1 MSTPPSDWEVVIG
14 LEVHV
19 QLHTRAKVFASSP
32 WGFGKEPNEQVDPV
46 VLGLPGT
53 LPVVN
58 REAVEKSILFGL
70 VVGASVPE
78 HCSWDRKNYFYPD
91 NPKNYQLTQ
100 KDFPV
105 VVGGQVEIEL
115 PGASRNVMG
124 EHKFIRIHHAH
135 LEEDV
140 GKLSHAGSGSLVDYN
155 RAGVPLLEIVT
166 EPDLRSSAEAEAF
179 LRSLVAMLTQAGV
192 ADCDM
197 EKGQLRCDCNV
208 SIRRRGAEKLGT
220 RTETKNLNSISSVRD
235 TVIYETAR
243 QIRELEAG
251 RSITQETR
259 GWNAELARGY
269 VLRDKEDAHDYRYF
283 PDPDLLPVVIEESF
297 LGEVRATL
305 PELPPQK
312 RERFQSQFGLSAYDA
327 NVLATSREQAYYFE
341 NVAAIGGDA
350 KLAANWV
357 MVELGSLLNKQ
368 GLDIDESPVSAELL
382 GGMLQRIKDNTIS
395 GKIAKV
401 VFEAM
406 ANGEGSAD
414 EIIEKRGLKQVTDTG
429 AISAVLDEM
438 LAVGAEVLAHGG
450 HRDRVAAQQ
459 LEVVGDVAGAAAEF
473 AAHARHQEGHV
484 QDVDL
489 VRQDVVLE
497 LVLEHHDGVVGQGAA
512 DQGGCHRWGPLGAG
526 AGRPPAK
533 SHMLA
538 RRPLQGTG

>member
-1 MSTPPSDWEVVIG
+1 MSTSPSDWEVVIG

-166 EPDLRSSAEAEAF
+166 EPDLRSSSEAEAF

-208 SIRRRGAEKLGT
+208 SVRRRGVEKLGT

-283 PDPDLLPVVIEESF
+283 PDPDIP
-297 LGEVRATL
+297 TL
-305 PELPPQK
+305 K
-312 RERFQSQFGLSAYDA
+312 I
-327 NVLATSREQAYYFE
+327 SRETVSRLAKLVPESLYDRQRRYIDKLGLPYTAASVLVNDRALAEWFE
-341 NVAAIGGDA
+341 AAVAAHPTNPSGIANLVANDLLRDLAASAGAIDDSGVTPVSLASCPIKPAQLAGLVKLTDEGVISKQQAKEVFAEMFKSGQDAAAIVDA
-350 KLAANWV
+350 K
-357 MVELGSLLNKQ
+357 
-368 GLDIDESPVSAELL
+368 GLRQNS
-382 GGMLQRIKDNTIS
+382 
-395 GKIAKV
+395 
-401 VFEAM
+401 
-406 ANGEGSAD
+406 
-414 EIIEKRGLKQVTDTG
+414 DTG
-429 AISAVLDEM
+429 ELEKIVQEVIADPAV
-438 LAVGAEVLAHGG
+438 
-450 HRDRVAAQQ
+450 
-459 LEVVGDVAGAAAEF
+459 
-473 AAHARHQEGHV
+473 
-484 QDVDL
+484 
-489 VRQDVVLE
+489 
-497 LVLEHHDGVVGQGAA
+497 
-512 DQGGCHRWGPLGAG
+512 
-526 AGRPPAK
+526 AK
-533 SHMLA
+533 SIAEYRAGNEKAINALKGPIMKRTQGKANPVLIDQLLRKFLA
-538 RRPLQGTG
+538 

>member
-1 MSTPPSDWEVVIG
+1 
-14 LEVHV
+14 
-19 QLHTRAKVFASSP
+19 
-32 WGFGKEPNEQVDPV
+32 VDPV

-179 LRSLVAMLTQAGV
+179 LRSLVAMITQAGV

-208 SIRRRGAEKLGT
+208 SIRRRGTEKLGT

-259 GWNAELARGY
+259 GWNAELVRGY

-283 PDPDLLPVVIEESF
+283 PDPDIPTLKISRETVTRLSALVPENLYDRQRRYIANLGLPYTAASVLVNDRALAEWFELAVAAHPANPSGIANLVANDLLRDLAASATAPVSLESCLIKPAQLAGLVKLTDEGVISKQQAKEVFTEMFTSGRDAAAIVDAKGLRQNSDTGELEKIVQEVIADPAVAKSIAEYRAGNEKAINALKGPIMKRTQGKANPVLIDQLLRKF
-297 LGEVRATL
+297 LG
-305 PELPPQK
+305 
-312 RERFQSQFGLSAYDA
+312 
-327 NVLATSREQAYYFE
+327 
-341 NVAAIGGDA
+341 
-350 KLAANWV
+350 
-357 MVELGSLLNKQ
+357 
-368 GLDIDESPVSAELL
+368 
-382 GGMLQRIKDNTIS
+382 
-395 GKIAKV
+395 
-401 VFEAM
+401 
-406 ANGEGSAD
+406 
-414 EIIEKRGLKQVTDTG
+414 
-429 AISAVLDEM
+429 
-438 LAVGAEVLAHGG
+438 
-450 HRDRVAAQQ
+450 
-459 LEVVGDVAGAAAEF
+459 
-473 AAHARHQEGHV
+473 
-484 QDVDL
+484 
-489 VRQDVVLE
+489 
-497 LVLEHHDGVVGQGAA
+497 
-512 DQGGCHRWGPLGAG
+512 
-526 AGRPPAK
+526 
-533 SHMLA
+533 
-538 RRPLQGTG
+538 

>member
-1 MSTPPSDWEVVIG
+1 MSTVPSDWEVVIG

-70 VVGASVPE
+70 VVGAEVPE
-78 HCSWDRKNYFYPD
+78 RCAWDRKNYFYPD

-208 SIRRRGAEKLGT
+208 SVRRRGAEKLGT

-283 PDPDLLPVVIEESF
+283 PDPDIP
-297 LGEVRATL
+297 TL
-305 PELPPQK
+305 K
-312 RERFQSQFGLSAYDA
+312 I
-327 NVLATSREQAYYFE
+327 SRETVTRLAQLVPENLYDRQRRYVEKLGLPYTAASVLVNDRALAEWFE
-341 NVAAIGGDA
+341 AAVAAHPANPSGIANLVANDLLRD
-350 KLAANWV
+350 LAA
-357 MVELGSLLNKQ
+357 S
-368 GLDIDESPVSAELL
+368 
-382 GGMLQRIKDNTIS
+382 
-395 GKIAKV
+395 
-401 VFEAM
+401 
-406 ANGEGSAD
+406 
-414 EIIEKRGLKQVTDTG
+414 
-429 AISAVLDEM
+429 
-438 LAVGAEVLAHGG
+438 
-450 HRDRVAAQQ
+450 
-459 LEVVGDVAGAAAEF
+459 AGAAGAFDE
-473 AAHARHQEGHV
+473 ADPAPVSLASCPIKPAQLAG
-484 QDVDL
+484 L
-489 VRQDVVLE
+489 VKLTD
-497 LVLEHHDGVVGQGAA
+497 DGVISKQQAKEVFTEMFKTGQDAA
-512 DQGGCHRWGPLGAG
+512 VIVDAKGLRQNSDSGELEKIVQEVIADPAV
-526 AGRPPAK
+526 AK
-533 SHMLA
+533 SIAEYRAGNEKAINALKGPIMKRTQGKANPVLIDQLLRKFLA
-538 RRPLQGTG
+538 

>member
-283 PDPDLLPVVIEESF
+283 PDPDIPTLKISRETVARLAKLVPENLYDRQRRYVEKFGLPYTAASVLVNDRALAEWFEAAVAAHPTNPSGIANLIANDLLRDLAASAVAAAAPVSLSSCPIKPAQLAGLVKLTDDGVISKQQAKEVFTEMFKSGQDAAAIVDAKGLRQNSDTGELEKIVQEVIADPAVAKSIAEYRAGNEKAINALKGPIMKRTQGKANPVLIDQLLRKF
-297 LGEVRATL
+297 LG
-305 PELPPQK
+305 
-312 RERFQSQFGLSAYDA
+312 
-327 NVLATSREQAYYFE
+327 
-341 NVAAIGGDA
+341 
-350 KLAANWV
+350 
-357 MVELGSLLNKQ
+357 
-368 GLDIDESPVSAELL
+368 
-382 GGMLQRIKDNTIS
+382 
-395 GKIAKV
+395 
-401 VFEAM
+401 
-406 ANGEGSAD
+406 
-414 EIIEKRGLKQVTDTG
+414 
-429 AISAVLDEM
+429 
-438 LAVGAEVLAHGG
+438 
-450 HRDRVAAQQ
+450 
-459 LEVVGDVAGAAAEF
+459 
-473 AAHARHQEGHV
+473 
-484 QDVDL
+484 
-489 VRQDVVLE
+489 
-497 LVLEHHDGVVGQGAA
+497 
-512 DQGGCHRWGPLGAG
+512 
-526 AGRPPAK
+526 
-533 SHMLA
+533 
-538 RRPLQGTG
+538 

>member
-32 WGFGKEPNEQVDPV
+32 WGFGQEPNEQVDPV

-179 LRSLVAMLTQAGV
+179 LRSLIAMLTQAGV

-283 PDPDLLPVVIEESF
+283 PDPDIP
-297 LGEVRATL
+297 TL
-305 PELPPQK
+305 K
-312 RERFQSQFGLSAYDA
+312 I
-327 NVLATSREQAYYFE
+327 SRETVTRLSTLVPENLYDRQRRYIEKLGLPYTAASVLVNDRALAEWFE
-341 NVAAIGGDA
+341 LAVAAHPANPSGIANLVANDLLRDLAASATAPVSLESCLIKPAHLAGLVKLTDDGVISKQQAKEVFTEMFKSGQDAATIVDA
-350 KLAANWV
+350 K
-357 MVELGSLLNKQ
+357 
-368 GLDIDESPVSAELL
+368 GLRQNS
-382 GGMLQRIKDNTIS
+382 
-395 GKIAKV
+395 
-401 VFEAM
+401 
-406 ANGEGSAD
+406 
-414 EIIEKRGLKQVTDTG
+414 DTG
-429 AISAVLDEM
+429 ELEKIVQEVIADPAV
-438 LAVGAEVLAHGG
+438 
-450 HRDRVAAQQ
+450 
-459 LEVVGDVAGAAAEF
+459 
-473 AAHARHQEGHV
+473 
-484 QDVDL
+484 
-489 VRQDVVLE
+489 
-497 LVLEHHDGVVGQGAA
+497 
-512 DQGGCHRWGPLGAG
+512 
-526 AGRPPAK
+526 AK
-533 SHMLA
+533 SIAEYRAGNEKAINALKGPIMKRTQGKANPVLIDQLLRKFLA
-538 RRPLQGTG
+538 

>member
-1 MSTPPSDWEVVIG
+1 
-14 LEVHV
+14 
-19 QLHTRAKVFASSP
+19 
-32 WGFGKEPNEQVDPV
+32 
-46 VLGLPGT
+46 
-53 LPVVN
+53 VVN

-208 SIRRRGAEKLGT
+208 SIRRRGVEKLGT

-283 PDPDLLPVVIEESF
+283 PDPDIP
-297 LGEVRATL
+297 TL
-305 PELPPQK
+305 K
-312 RERFQSQFGLSAYDA
+312 I
-327 NVLATSREQAYYFE
+327 SRETVTRLSTLVPENLYDRQRRYIEKLGLPYTAASVLVNDRALAEWFE
-341 NVAAIGGDA
+341 LAVAAHPANPSGIANLVVNDLLRDLAASATAPVSLSSCLIKPAQLAGLVKLTDDGVISKQQAKEVFTEMFKSGQDAATIVDA
-350 KLAANWV
+350 K
-357 MVELGSLLNKQ
+357 
-368 GLDIDESPVSAELL
+368 GLRQNS
-382 GGMLQRIKDNTIS
+382 
-395 GKIAKV
+395 
-401 VFEAM
+401 
-406 ANGEGSAD
+406 
-414 EIIEKRGLKQVTDTG
+414 DTG
-429 AISAVLDEM
+429 ELEKIVQEVIADPAV
-438 LAVGAEVLAHGG
+438 
-450 HRDRVAAQQ
+450 
-459 LEVVGDVAGAAAEF
+459 
-473 AAHARHQEGHV
+473 
-484 QDVDL
+484 
-489 VRQDVVLE
+489 
-497 LVLEHHDGVVGQGAA
+497 
-512 DQGGCHRWGPLGAG
+512 
-526 AGRPPAK
+526 AK
-533 SHMLA
+533 SIAEYRAGNEKAINALKGPIMKRTQGKANPVLIDQLLRKFLA
-538 RRPLQGTG
+538 

>member
-1 MSTPPSDWEVVIG
+1 MSNVPSDWEVVIG

-32 WGFGKEPNEQVDPV
+32 WGFGQEPNEQVDPV

-70 VVGASVPE
+70 VVGAEIPE

-124 EHKFIRIHHAH
+124 EHKIIRIHHAH

-208 SIRRRGAEKLGT
+208 SVRRRGVEKLGT

-283 PDPDLLPVVIEESF
+283 PDPDIPTLKISRETVARLAKLVPENLYDRQRRYVEKFGLPYTAASVLVNDRALAEWFEAAVAAHPTNPSGIANLIANDLLRDLAASAVAAAAPVSLSSCPIKPAQLAGLVKLTDDGVISKQQAKEVFTEMFKSGQDAAAIVDAKGLRQNSDTGELEKIVQEVIADPAVAKSIAEYRAGNEKAINALKGPIMKRTQGKANPVLIDQLLRKF
-297 LGEVRATL
+297 LG
-305 PELPPQK
+305 
-312 RERFQSQFGLSAYDA
+312 
-327 NVLATSREQAYYFE
+327 
-341 NVAAIGGDA
+341 
-350 KLAANWV
+350 
-357 MVELGSLLNKQ
+357 
-368 GLDIDESPVSAELL
+368 
-382 GGMLQRIKDNTIS
+382 
-395 GKIAKV
+395 
-401 VFEAM
+401 
-406 ANGEGSAD
+406 
-414 EIIEKRGLKQVTDTG
+414 
-429 AISAVLDEM
+429 
-438 LAVGAEVLAHGG
+438 
-450 HRDRVAAQQ
+450 
-459 LEVVGDVAGAAAEF
+459 
-473 AAHARHQEGHV
+473 
-484 QDVDL
+484 
-489 VRQDVVLE
+489 
-497 LVLEHHDGVVGQGAA
+497 
-512 DQGGCHRWGPLGAG
+512 
-526 AGRPPAK
+526 
-533 SHMLA
+533 
-538 RRPLQGTG
+538 

>member
-1 MSTPPSDWEVVIG
+1 MSNVPSDWEVVIG

-91 NPKNYQLTQ
+91 HPKNYQLTQ

-124 EHKFIRIHHAH
+124 EHKIIRIHHAH

-208 SIRRRGAEKLGT
+208 SVRRRGVEKLGT

-283 PDPDLLPVVIEESF
+283 PDPDIP
-297 LGEVRATL
+297 TL
-305 PELPPQK
+305 KISRETVARLAKLVPENLYDRQRRYVEK
-312 RERFQSQFGLSAYDA
+312 FGLPYTAAS
-327 NVLATSREQAYYFE
+327 VLVNDRALAEWFE
-341 NVAAIGGDA
+341 AAVAAHPTNPSGIANLIANDLLRD
-350 KLAANWV
+350 LAA
-357 MVELGSLLNKQ
+357 S
-368 GLDIDESPVSAELL
+368 
-382 GGMLQRIKDNTIS
+382 
-395 GKIAKV
+395 
-401 VFEAM
+401 
-406 ANGEGSAD
+406 
-414 EIIEKRGLKQVTDTG
+414 
-429 AISAVLDEM
+429 
-438 LAVGAEVLAHGG
+438 
-450 HRDRVAAQQ
+450 
-459 LEVVGDVAGAAAEF
+459 AGAAA
-473 AAHARHQEGHV
+473 APVSLSSCPIKPAQLAG
-484 QDVDL
+484 L
-489 VRQDVVLE
+489 VKLTD
-497 LVLEHHDGVVGQGAA
+497 DGVISKQQAKEVFTEMFKSGQDAA
-512 DQGGCHRWGPLGAG
+512 AIVDAKGLRQNSDTGELEKIVQEVIADPAV
-526 AGRPPAK
+526 AK
-533 SHMLA
+533 SIAEYRAGNEKAINALKGPIMK
-538 RRPLQGTG
+538 RTQGKANPVLIDQLLRKFLG

>member
-235 TVIYETAR
+235 TVLYETAR

-283 PDPDLLPVVIEESF
+283 PDPDIPTLKISRETVTRLAKLVPESLYDRQRRYIDKLGLPYTAASVLVNDRALAEWFELAVAAHPTNPSGIANLVANDLLRDLAASAGAIDDSGITPVSLASCLIRPAQIAGLVKLTDDGVISKQQAKEVFAEMFKYGQDAAAIVDAKGLRQNSDTGELEKIVQEVIADPAVAKSIAEYRAGNEKAINALKGPIMKRTQGKANPVLIDQLLRKF
-297 LGEVRATL
+297 LG
-305 PELPPQK
+305 
-312 RERFQSQFGLSAYDA
+312 
-327 NVLATSREQAYYFE
+327 
-341 NVAAIGGDA
+341 
-350 KLAANWV
+350 
-357 MVELGSLLNKQ
+357 
-368 GLDIDESPVSAELL
+368 
-382 GGMLQRIKDNTIS
+382 
-395 GKIAKV
+395 
-401 VFEAM
+401 
-406 ANGEGSAD
+406 
-414 EIIEKRGLKQVTDTG
+414 
-429 AISAVLDEM
+429 
-438 LAVGAEVLAHGG
+438 
-450 HRDRVAAQQ
+450 
-459 LEVVGDVAGAAAEF
+459 
-473 AAHARHQEGHV
+473 
-484 QDVDL
+484 
-489 VRQDVVLE
+489 
-497 LVLEHHDGVVGQGAA
+497 
-512 DQGGCHRWGPLGAG
+512 
-526 AGRPPAK
+526 
-533 SHMLA
+533 
-538 RRPLQGTG
+538 

>member
-32 WGFGKEPNEQVDPV
+32 WGFGQEPNEQVDPV

-105 VVGGQVEIEL
+105 VFGGQVEIEL

-179 LRSLVAMLTQAGV
+179 LRSLVAMITQAGV

-208 SIRRRGAEKLGT
+208 SIRRRGTEKLGT

-259 GWNAELARGY
+259 GWNAELVRGY

-283 PDPDLLPVVIEESF
+283 PDPDIPTLKISRETVTRLSALVPENLYDRQRRYIANLGLPYTAASVLVNDRALAEWFELAVAAHPANPSGIANLVANDLLRDLAASATAPVSLESCLIKPAQLAGLVKLTDEGVISKQQAKEVFTEMFTSGRDAAAIVDAKGLRQNSDTGELEKIVQEVIADPAVAKSIAEYRAGNEKAINALKGPIMKRTQGKANPVLIDQLLRKF
-297 LGEVRATL
+297 LG
-305 PELPPQK
+305 
-312 RERFQSQFGLSAYDA
+312 
-327 NVLATSREQAYYFE
+327 
-341 NVAAIGGDA
+341 
-350 KLAANWV
+350 
-357 MVELGSLLNKQ
+357 
-368 GLDIDESPVSAELL
+368 
-382 GGMLQRIKDNTIS
+382 
-395 GKIAKV
+395 
-401 VFEAM
+401 
-406 ANGEGSAD
+406 
-414 EIIEKRGLKQVTDTG
+414 
-429 AISAVLDEM
+429 
-438 LAVGAEVLAHGG
+438 
-450 HRDRVAAQQ
+450 
-459 LEVVGDVAGAAAEF
+459 
-473 AAHARHQEGHV
+473 
-484 QDVDL
+484 
-489 VRQDVVLE
+489 
-497 LVLEHHDGVVGQGAA
+497 
-512 DQGGCHRWGPLGAG
+512 
-526 AGRPPAK
+526 
-533 SHMLA
+533 
-538 RRPLQGTG
+538 

>member
-283 PDPDLLPVVIEESF
+283 PDPDIPTLKISRETVARLAKLVPESLYDRQRRYVEKLGLPYTAASVLVNDRALAEWFELAVAVHPANPSGIANLVANDLLRDLAASAGALDDSGITPVSLASCPIKPAQLAGLVKLTDDGVISKQQAKEVFTEMFKSGQDAAAIVDAKGLRQNSDTGELEKIVQEVIADPAVAKSIAEYRAGNEKAINALKGPIMKRTQGKANPVLIDQLLRKF
-297 LGEVRATL
+297 LG
-305 PELPPQK
+305 
-312 RERFQSQFGLSAYDA
+312 
-327 NVLATSREQAYYFE
+327 
-341 NVAAIGGDA
+341 
-350 KLAANWV
+350 
-357 MVELGSLLNKQ
+357 
-368 GLDIDESPVSAELL
+368 
-382 GGMLQRIKDNTIS
+382 
-395 GKIAKV
+395 
-401 VFEAM
+401 
-406 ANGEGSAD
+406 
-414 EIIEKRGLKQVTDTG
+414 
-429 AISAVLDEM
+429 
-438 LAVGAEVLAHGG
+438 
-450 HRDRVAAQQ
+450 
-459 LEVVGDVAGAAAEF
+459 
-473 AAHARHQEGHV
+473 
-484 QDVDL
+484 
-489 VRQDVVLE
+489 
-497 LVLEHHDGVVGQGAA
+497 
-512 DQGGCHRWGPLGAG
+512 
-526 AGRPPAK
+526 
-533 SHMLA
+533 
-538 RRPLQGTG
+538 

>member
-32 WGFGKEPNEQVDPV
+32 WGFGQEPNEQVDPV

-179 LRSLVAMLTQAGV
+179 LRSLVAMITQAGV

-208 SIRRRGAEKLGT
+208 SIRRRGTEKLGT

-259 GWNAELARGY
+259 GWNAELVRGY

-283 PDPDLLPVVIEESF
+283 PDPDIP
-297 LGEVRATL
+297 TL
-305 PELPPQK
+305 Q
-312 RERFQSQFGLSAYDA
+312 
-327 NVLATSREQAYYFE
+327 
-341 NVAAIGGDA
+341 I
-350 KLAANWV
+350 
-357 MVELGSLLNKQ
+357 
-368 GLDIDESPVSAELL
+368 
-382 GGMLQRIKDNTIS
+382 
-395 GKIAKV
+395 
-401 VFEAM
+401 
-406 ANGEGSAD
+406 
-414 EIIEKRGLKQVTDTG
+414 
-429 AISAVLDEM
+429 
-438 LAVGAEVLAHGG
+438 
-450 HRDRVAAQQ
+450 
-459 LEVVGDVAGAAAEF
+459 
-473 AAHARHQEGHV
+473 
-484 QDVDL
+484 
-489 VRQDVVLE
+489 
-497 LVLEHHDGVVGQGAA
+497 LEHQN
-512 DQGGCHRWGPLGAG
+512 
-526 AGRPPAK
+526 RPSYK
-533 SHMLA
+533 LH
-538 RRPLQGTG
+538 

>member
-166 EPDLRSSAEAEAF
+166 EPDLRSSSEAEAF

-283 PDPDLLPVVIEESF
+283 PDPDIP
-297 LGEVRATL
+297 TL
-305 PELPPQK
+305 K
-312 RERFQSQFGLSAYDA
+312 I
-327 NVLATSREQAYYFE
+327 SRETVSRLAKLVPESLYDRQRRYIDKLGLPYTAASVLVNDRALAEWFE
-341 NVAAIGGDA
+341 AAVAAHPTNPSGIANLVANDLLRDLAASAGAIDDSGITPVSLESCLIKPAQLAGLVKLTDDGVISKQQAKEVFAEMFKTGQDAAAIVDA
-350 KLAANWV
+350 K
-357 MVELGSLLNKQ
+357 
-368 GLDIDESPVSAELL
+368 GLRQNS
-382 GGMLQRIKDNTIS
+382 
-395 GKIAKV
+395 
-401 VFEAM
+401 
-406 ANGEGSAD
+406 
-414 EIIEKRGLKQVTDTG
+414 DTG
-429 AISAVLDEM
+429 ELEKIVQEVIADPAV
-438 LAVGAEVLAHGG
+438 
-450 HRDRVAAQQ
+450 
-459 LEVVGDVAGAAAEF
+459 
-473 AAHARHQEGHV
+473 
-484 QDVDL
+484 
-489 VRQDVVLE
+489 
-497 LVLEHHDGVVGQGAA
+497 
-512 DQGGCHRWGPLGAG
+512 
-526 AGRPPAK
+526 AK
-533 SHMLA
+533 SIAEYRAGNEKAINALKGPIMKRTQGKANPVLIDQLLRKFLA
-538 RRPLQGTG
+538 

>member
-235 TVIYETAR
+235 TVVYETAR

-283 PDPDLLPVVIEESF
+283 PDPDIPTLKISRETVARLSKLVPENLYDRQRRYVEKLGLPYTAASVLVNDRALAEWFELAVAAHPTNPSGIANLVANDLLRDLAASAGALDDSGITPVSLASCPIKPAQLAGLVKLTDDGVISKQQAKEVFAEMFKSGQDAAAIVDAKGLRQNSDTGELEKIVQEVIADPAVAKSIAEYRAGNEKAINALKGPIMKRTQGKANPVLIDQLLRKF
-297 LGEVRATL
+297 LG
-305 PELPPQK
+305 
-312 RERFQSQFGLSAYDA
+312 
-327 NVLATSREQAYYFE
+327 
-341 NVAAIGGDA
+341 
-350 KLAANWV
+350 
-357 MVELGSLLNKQ
+357 
-368 GLDIDESPVSAELL
+368 
-382 GGMLQRIKDNTIS
+382 
-395 GKIAKV
+395 
-401 VFEAM
+401 
-406 ANGEGSAD
+406 
-414 EIIEKRGLKQVTDTG
+414 
-429 AISAVLDEM
+429 
-438 LAVGAEVLAHGG
+438 
-450 HRDRVAAQQ
+450 
-459 LEVVGDVAGAAAEF
+459 
-473 AAHARHQEGHV
+473 
-484 QDVDL
+484 
-489 VRQDVVLE
+489 
-497 LVLEHHDGVVGQGAA
+497 
-512 DQGGCHRWGPLGAG
+512 
-526 AGRPPAK
+526 
-533 SHMLA
+533 
-538 RRPLQGTG
+538 

>member
-166 EPDLRSSAEAEAF
+166 EPDLRSSSEAEAF

-192 ADCDM
+192 ADCDL

-208 SIRRRGAEKLGT
+208 SVRRRGVEKLGT

-283 PDPDLLPVVIEESF
+283 PDPDIP
-297 LGEVRATL
+297 TL
-305 PELPPQK
+305 K
-312 RERFQSQFGLSAYDA
+312 I
-327 NVLATSREQAYYFE
+327 SRETVSRLAKLVPESLYDRQRRYIDKLGLPYTAASVLVNDRALAEWFE
-341 NVAAIGGDA
+341 AAVAAHPTNPSGIANLVANDLLRDLAASAGAIDDSGVTPVSLASCPIKPAQLAGLVKLTDEGVISKQQAKEVFAEMFKSGQDAAAIVDA
-350 KLAANWV
+350 K
-357 MVELGSLLNKQ
+357 
-368 GLDIDESPVSAELL
+368 GLRQNS
-382 GGMLQRIKDNTIS
+382 
-395 GKIAKV
+395 
-401 VFEAM
+401 
-406 ANGEGSAD
+406 
-414 EIIEKRGLKQVTDTG
+414 DTG
-429 AISAVLDEM
+429 ELEKIVQEVIADPAV
-438 LAVGAEVLAHGG
+438 
-450 HRDRVAAQQ
+450 
-459 LEVVGDVAGAAAEF
+459 
-473 AAHARHQEGHV
+473 
-484 QDVDL
+484 
-489 VRQDVVLE
+489 
-497 LVLEHHDGVVGQGAA
+497 
-512 DQGGCHRWGPLGAG
+512 
-526 AGRPPAK
+526 AK
-533 SHMLA
+533 SIAEYRAGNEKAINALKGPIMKRTQGKANPVLIDQLLRKFLA
-538 RRPLQGTG
+538 

>member
-1 MSTPPSDWEVVIG
+1 MSTPASDWEVVIG

-283 PDPDLLPVVIEESF
+283 PDPDIPTLKISRETVTRL
-297 LGEVRATL
+297 ATL
-305 PELPPQK
+305 VPENLYDRQRRYIDKLGLPYTAA
-312 RERFQSQFGLSAYDA
+312 S
-327 NVLATSREQAYYFE
+327 VLVNDRALAEWFE
-341 NVAAIGGDA
+341 LAVAAHPANPSGIANLVANDLLRDLAASATAPVSLESCLIKPTHLAGLVKLTDDGVISKQQAKEVFTEMFKSGQDAATIVDA
-350 KLAANWV
+350 K
-357 MVELGSLLNKQ
+357 
-368 GLDIDESPVSAELL
+368 GLRQNS
-382 GGMLQRIKDNTIS
+382 
-395 GKIAKV
+395 
-401 VFEAM
+401 
-406 ANGEGSAD
+406 
-414 EIIEKRGLKQVTDTG
+414 DTG
-429 AISAVLDEM
+429 ELEKIVQEVIADPAV
-438 LAVGAEVLAHGG
+438 
-450 HRDRVAAQQ
+450 
-459 LEVVGDVAGAAAEF
+459 
-473 AAHARHQEGHV
+473 
-484 QDVDL
+484 
-489 VRQDVVLE
+489 
-497 LVLEHHDGVVGQGAA
+497 
-512 DQGGCHRWGPLGAG
+512 
-526 AGRPPAK
+526 AK
-533 SHMLA
+533 SIAEYRAGNEKAINALKGPIMKRTQGKANPVLIDQLLRKFLA
-538 RRPLQGTG
+538 

>member
-1 MSTPPSDWEVVIG
+1 
-14 LEVHV
+14 
-19 QLHTRAKVFASSP
+19 
-32 WGFGKEPNEQVDPV
+32 
-46 VLGLPGT
+46 
-53 LPVVN
+53 
-58 REAVEKSILFGL
+58 
-70 VVGASVPE
+70 VPE

-179 LRSLVAMLTQAGV
+179 LRSLVAMITQAGV

-208 SIRRRGAEKLGT
+208 SIRRRGTEKLGT

-259 GWNAELARGY
+259 GWNAELVRGY

-283 PDPDLLPVVIEESF
+283 PDPDIPTLKISRETVTRLSALVPENLYDRQRRYIANLGLPYTAASVLVNDRALAEWFELAVAAHPANPSGIANLVANDLLRDLAASATAPVSLESCLIKPAQLAGLVKLTDEGVISKQQAKEVFTEMFTSGRDAAAIVDAKGLRQNSDTGELEKIVQEVIADPAVAKSIAEYRAGNEKAINALKGPIMKRTQGKANPVLIDQLLRKF
-297 LGEVRATL
+297 LG
-305 PELPPQK
+305 
-312 RERFQSQFGLSAYDA
+312 
-327 NVLATSREQAYYFE
+327 
-341 NVAAIGGDA
+341 
-350 KLAANWV
+350 
-357 MVELGSLLNKQ
+357 
-368 GLDIDESPVSAELL
+368 
-382 GGMLQRIKDNTIS
+382 
-395 GKIAKV
+395 
-401 VFEAM
+401 
-406 ANGEGSAD
+406 
-414 EIIEKRGLKQVTDTG
+414 
-429 AISAVLDEM
+429 
-438 LAVGAEVLAHGG
+438 
-450 HRDRVAAQQ
+450 
-459 LEVVGDVAGAAAEF
+459 
-473 AAHARHQEGHV
+473 
-484 QDVDL
+484 
-489 VRQDVVLE
+489 
-497 LVLEHHDGVVGQGAA
+497 
-512 DQGGCHRWGPLGAG
+512 
-526 AGRPPAK
+526 
-533 SHMLA
+533 
-538 RRPLQGTG
+538 